1 MGMTFRTIILIA
13 MISLLTNGCGENPQ
27 RHLDLGLWYFEK
39 GLVDDA
45 ILEYKE
51 AIRLL
56 PAEPRRLTREELN
69 VVAAAHHSLAVAYA
83 NKNWYELAQAEALLT
98 FEMQPTE
105 ENYTLLDLVRQR
117 SRLEDKS
124 GANSSSPY

>member
-1 MGMTFRTIILIA
+1 MAKTYRTIILIA
-13 MISLLTNGCGENPQ
+13 IIALLINGCGEDPQ

-39 GLVDDA
+39 NLVDDA

-56 PAEPRRLTREELN
+56 PADARRLTREELN
-69 VVAAAHHSLAVAYA
+69 IVATAHHSLAVAYA
-83 NKNWYELAQAEALLT
+83 NKNWYELAQAEAQLT

-105 ENYTLLDLVRQR
+105 ANYNLLDLVRQR
-117 SRLEDKS
+117 SRLEGQTGD
-124 GANSSSPY
+124 NSFSPQ

>member
-1 MGMTFRTIILIA
+1 MGKTYSAIIFIA
-13 MISLLTNGCGENPQ
+13 IITLLTNGCGEDPQ

-51 AIRLL
+51 TIRLL
-56 PAEPRRLTREELN
+56 PAEPRQLTREELN
-69 VVAAAHHSLAVAYA
+69 IVAAAHHSLAVAYA
-83 NKNWYELAQAEALLT
+83 HKNWYELAQAEALLT

-105 ENYTLLDLVRQR
+105 ANFNLLDLVRQR
-117 SRLEDKS
+117 ARLEGQTD
-124 GANSSSPY
+124 ANSVSPY

>member
-1 MGMTFRTIILIA
+1 MSKIYRAIILIA
-13 MISLLTNGCGENPQ
+13 IITLFTNGCGEDPQ
-27 RHLDLGLWYFEK
+27 LHLDLGFWYFEK

-56 PAEPRRLTREELN
+56 PADARRLTREELN
-69 VVAAAHHSLAVAYA
+69 IVATAHHSLAVAYA

-105 ENYTLLDLVRQR
+105 ANYNLLDLVRQR
-117 SRLEDKS
+117 SRLEGQS
-124 GANSSSPY
+124 GDNSLSPY